1 MEAESQQQDEDG
13 GEGGAGGGGGGMMVP
28 LLDLVSHPQM
38 YLHCHC
44 HSIHQSMRGGYGEA
58 DRIA

>member
-28 LLDLVSHPQM
+28 LLDLAGTTDDPWDH
-38 YLHCHC
+38 L
-44 HSIHQSMRGGYGEA
+44 
-58 DRIA
+58 